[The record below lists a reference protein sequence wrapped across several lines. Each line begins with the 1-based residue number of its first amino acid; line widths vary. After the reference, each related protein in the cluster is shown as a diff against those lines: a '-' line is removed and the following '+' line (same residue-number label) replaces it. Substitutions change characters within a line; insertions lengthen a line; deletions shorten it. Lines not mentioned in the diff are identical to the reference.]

1 MANSGPRWT
10 ESLAIISFF
19 MAVCVNA
26 QSWIICYA
34 LVFTTHIWCSVI
46 RFFSLQ
52 VLKVQSELHDM
63 KKTLTSIACT
73 NYGGSNQKEGG
84 WVVGGRGVFVT
95 SLEKLRFVHLLALA
109 WMKNLKI
116 MNVSKFSKLWKFKKL
131 G

>member
-1 MANSGPRWT
+1 MNRVFGYYFIFYGCMCQCTILNNLLRAGFYNSHMMLCN
-10 ESLAIISFF
+10 S
-19 MAVCVNA
+19 
-26 QSWIICYA
+26 
-34 LVFTTHIWCSVI
+34 
-46 RFFSLQ
+46 FFSLQ

-109 WMKNLKI
+109 
-116 MNVSKFSKLWKFKKL
+116 
-131 G
+131 